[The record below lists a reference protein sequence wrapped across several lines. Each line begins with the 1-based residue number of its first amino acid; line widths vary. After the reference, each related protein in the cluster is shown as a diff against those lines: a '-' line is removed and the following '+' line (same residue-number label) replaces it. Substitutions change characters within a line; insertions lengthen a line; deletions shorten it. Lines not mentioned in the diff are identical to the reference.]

1 MKKKWIRFFERNCLA
16 INKLIDKIVKLYN
29 VKQATE
35 LGKKVEQDFF
45 GKKNNIWLSR
55 FVLTSKKDGPF
66 FEYGPADLGGAS
78 IFS

>member
-1 MKKKWIRFFERNCLA
+1 M
-16 INKLIDKIVKLYN
+16 
-29 VKQATE
+29 KQATE
-35 LGKKVEQDFF
+35 LGKKLEQEFF
-45 GKKNNIWLSR
+45 WKKKNNIWLSR

>member
-1 MKKKWIRFFERNCLA
+1 M
-16 INKLIDKIVKLYN
+16 
-29 VKQATE
+29 KQATE
-35 LGKKVEQDFF
+35 LGKKVGTRIFW
-45 GKKNNIWLSR
+45 KKKIISGSSR

>member
-1 MKKKWIRFFERNCLA
+1 M
-16 INKLIDKIVKLYN
+16 
-29 VKQATE
+29 KQATE
-35 LGKKVEQDFF
+35 LGKKKLEQKFF